1 MTSLVS
7 YRATSNNIPIR
18 NPYARRYTTKP
29 KSYSTETEKNN
40 KENNSNTSHS
50 PRYLFG
56 SKEGTSFATPLDLSC
71 SPSPCKDL
79 SPLPPQEVYYKKKT
93 ISTTLIMITTA
104 TTTTTTTLI
113 IYSMIHFRL
122 FPKIIQ
128 LQKTTLQQNSGSRT
142 DSAMQSPVDSFSSLS
157 PKLKKKNIMTNMNCY
172 TTLKEYFTCPLNL
185 WTKATT

>member
-79 SPLPPQEVYYKKKT
+79 SPLPPQEVYYKKKKNHFDDFNNDHDSDDDDDDDINHLFNDSFPPFPENNKT
-93 ISTTLIMITTA
+93 PNAHSSTTLWVENGLCYA
-104 TTTTTTTLI
+104 E
-113 IYSMIHFRL
+113 
-122 FPKIIQ
+122 
-128 LQKTTLQQNSGSRT
+128 SGRFVFLVVP
-142 DSAMQSPVDSFSSLS
+142 QIE
-157 PKLKKKNIMTNMNCY
+157 KNVMTNMNCY
-172 TTLKEYFTCPLNL
+172 TILKEYFTCPLNL